1 MSLLLMIVLYINIL
15 FFSSV
20 FRMNVDEICVEA
32 EFESGGKRIRL
43 KNIIE
48 YNLKD
53 GKITFKISLNMS
65 GRM

>member
-1 MSLLLMIVLYINIL
+1 
-15 FFSSV
+15 
-20 FRMNVDEICVEA
+20 MNVDEICVEA
-32 EFESGGKRIRL
+32 EFEFGGKRIRL